1 MFSKRLESDIRMGPD
16 SVVREDTLI
25 HVSRRKPGG
34 SYANHSRES
43 REKAS
48 KRVSTRHATLPVV
61 GKVRAAALLTIAA
74 VVAMGATEL
83 LPARIDEI
91 AKDVER
97 VRGRRFERS
106 VPASEIDQAELRR
119 VLRSKL
125 AEGFPAPPEDTLR
138 TFVALG
144 LMEETPNVI
153 DRLIDL
159 YATQVVAFYDPEPR
173 RFFLVKGGEGVI
185 SPLDAVGGEGAAE
198 KIVFAHELM
207 HALQDESMHLDQRM
221 KDLKDNGD
229 RGQALQS
236 LLEGEATLV
245 MIKIAVAELPGGEA
259 AEEMMAPLLSAGAID
274 KSEIPKGVPD
284 FFVEQLFSPYV
295 DGTAYVRAAV
305 KKGGWAEVDRLW
317 KNPPASTAEIL
328 HGPSTP
334 QPVENLLP
342 SNVDTLAPAGY
353 RKLYT
358 DTLGE
363 WTIRFLLRRTLP
375 EAEADRAAA
384 LWRGDRIAFF
394 SAGRSIAYYWM
405 VRCDGPGGA
414 DRFATALL
422 KARDGKKPGEK
433 VERHGADV
441 VVTFSAVATRPTEQR
456 GEVSSPPSPSQQ
468 LAR

>member
-1 MFSKRLESDIRMGPD
+1 
-16 SVVREDTLI
+16 
-25 HVSRRKPGG
+25 
-34 SYANHSRES
+34 
-43 REKAS
+43 
-48 KRVSTRHATLPVV
+48 V
-61 GKVRAAALLTIAA
+61 GKVRTAALLTIACI
-74 VVAMGATEL
+74 VAMGATAL

-91 AKDVER
+91 AREVER
-97 VRGRRFERS
+97 VRGRKFERS
-106 VPASEIDQAELRR
+106 VQASEIDQAELRK
-119 VLRSKL
+119 VLRAKL

-138 TFVALG
+138 TLVALG
-144 LMEETPNVI
+144 LMEEAPNVI

-159 YATQVVAFYDPEPR
+159 YASQVVAFYDPEPR
-173 RFFLVKGGEGVI
+173 RFFLVKGGEAAL
-185 SPLDAVGGEGAAE
+185 SPLDAAGGEGSAE

-207 HALQDESMHLDQRM
+207 HALQDESMHLDRRM

-245 MIKIAVAELPGGEA
+245 MIKIAVAELPGGEG
-259 AEEMMAPLLSAGAID
+259 AEEMMAPLLTAGAID

-284 FFVEQLFSPYV
+284 YFVEQLFSPYV
-295 DGTAYVRAAV
+295 DGTAYVRAAI
-305 KKGGWAEVDRLW
+305 KRGGFAELDRLW

-342 SNVDTLAPAGY
+342 ANVDALAPPGY

-375 EAEADRAAA
+375 EPEADQAAA

-394 SAGRSIAYYWM
+394 SAGRSIAYTWT
-405 VRCDGPGGA
+405 VRCDGPGSA
-414 DRFATALL
+414 DRFAAALL
-422 KARDGKKPGEK
+422 KARAGKKPGEK
-433 VERHGADV
+433 VERRGADV
-441 VVTFSAVATRPTEQR
+441 IVTLPAVAARPTEQR
-456 GEVSSPPSPSQQ
+456 REVSAAPSPSKR
-468 LAR
+468 LPG